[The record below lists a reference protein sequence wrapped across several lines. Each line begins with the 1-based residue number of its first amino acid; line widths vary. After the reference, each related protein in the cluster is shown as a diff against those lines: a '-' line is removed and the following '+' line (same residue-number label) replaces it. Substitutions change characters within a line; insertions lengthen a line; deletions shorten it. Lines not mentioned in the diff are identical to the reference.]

1 MEEALTYYYYY
12 YYHCYDHLFNVFIV
26 CAVRNMFAKT
36 SLRVTGLSVRAEI
49 IGPAMP
55 KPERHCVSEEGS
67 TAITTTD
74 DKKTNKSNTHAYYR
88 DEGSFGKD

>member
-1 MEEALTYYYYY
+1 MEEALLYYYYY
-12 YYHCYDHLFNVFIV
+12 YDHLFNVFIV
-26 CAVRNMFAKT
+26 YVVYNMFAKT
-36 SLRVTGLSVRAEI
+36 SLRVTVLSVRAKI

-74 DKKTNKSNTHAYYR
+74 DKKN
-88 DEGSFGKD
+88 E